1 MEYPS
6 EQEYAEAFGV
16 ETEEPT
22 EETGGAENSPET
34 PAEGAQTPPA
44 ETGEEENGGGEG
56 TQTPPALREDEDGE
70 VPPMPVAERRR
81 QAAMRREREREAA
94 QRAEQ
99 QRIDGI
105 YERVFRGRVN
115 PFTQQPI
122 RTEQDYLAYEQAKAD
137 RDRAEEL
144 QRAGLSEDTIRSAVQ
159 KEVAP
164 LRRELM
170 ESKLAGMRERA
181 KAVNAAAEQEISRAL
196 GNIAAID
203 PSIRSLEDIAKL
215 PTAARFQELVSKG
228 VGIEDAFFLANRKA
242 VTAQTAKAAY
252 AKGTRAGAS
261 RAHLAPLAA
270 PDAPGQVNVPK
281 EFAENYRAFLP
292 DATDKEIREAFEEE
306 TKLKN

>member
-1 MEYPS
+1 MDYPS

-16 ETEEPT
+16 ETEETT
-22 EETGGAENSPET
+22 EETGGAEKSPET
-34 PAEGAQTPPA
+34 PAEGAQTPPE
-44 ETGEEENGGGEG
+44 ETENGAEDSED
-56 TQTPPALREDEDGE
+56 TPRALREDEDGE
-70 VPPMPVAERRR
+70 VPPMPVEERRR

-94 QRAEQ
+94 RRSEQ
-99 QRIDGI
+99 QRVDSV

-122 RTEQDYLAYEQAKAD
+122 RTEQDYLDYERARED

-144 QRAGLSEDTIRSAVQ
+144 ERAGLSEDTLRSAVRR
-159 KEVAP
+159 EVEP

-170 ESKLAGMRERA
+170 ENKLAGMRERA

-196 GNIAAID
+196 GNIAAVD

-242 VTAQTAKAAY
+242 MTEQTAKAAY

-270 PDAPGQVNVPK
+270 PDAPGQVNVPR

-292 DATDKEIREAFEEE
+292 DATDREIREAFAEEA
-306 TKLKN
+306 KLKN